1 MCDKMMPAEAVTEPA
16 AGTRFW
22 NTSALAN
29 GTILNHEIDYT
40 CPPNHAF
47 NGTWKNDL
55 IGKSYCFEELNSTNT
70 PGNTT
75 ISYSLAHNTE
85 GQEVKFTC
93 KYGHEYKDETAMN
106 ALETI
111 ETNDDFL
118 TNIRRKLCQ
127 EVVHPKGGIY
137 VDQDP
142 IPDSCY
148 IINCTKNVPPIPP
161 ATGADWN
168 MTNVD
173 VDNNG
178 LVPLQL
184 NSVIEY
190 RCTTRGKKFQASGS
204 NAFVEVIKA
213 KCQINKKWDL
223 EAMTHTCEWAYCLNP
238 PNPPDNHN
246 LSLSVDPSKL
256 IDIGADIKYN
266 CEAGGHNR
274 IKGDFNEKS
283 VSLKCAENNV
293 VEEPTS
299 WPVCVPD
306 ITCPDP
312 TSNAKI
318 INNGKPGATNNFDA
332 KVLYSCVD
340 PQEYIKKKTDP
351 SSSLARDI
359 ETSCDWDSEN
369 WTLNV
374 DMLECEVAACIDF
387 PVPPSSA
394 NMVRSSH
401 VGETDVVF
409 ATKVEY
415 SCVAGQF
422 FSDQPTK
429 ANRSLSLECLQ
440 DTTQFQVLDTWPEC
454 KADAACA
461 APEASSEIIVV
472 ESIQDPN
479 SYEATYKCSDQ
490 RFSISEDGSTFK
502 DSIATQCQWN
512 NQWSKRFA
520 SLSCILSHCWDFP
533 VPPTTADLNRSTHLD
548 EDRVPLGTSVTYTCA
563 PNMYFKGQDAPENR
577 TLDLQCQSSNG
588 DFGLPGDWP
597 ECTLSPSCPNGPDY
611 TTEIVSDYSTGNS
624 INFESS
630 YMYKCSD
637 QRYSVVKGSAPPQ
650 ETVET
655 QCQWNQTWS
664 VTSSMLSCELT
675 HCWEYPVPPPPSNM
689 NRSTH
694 WNDVRVALGTKTTY
708 ECGPNMYFEGQDRPE
723 NRTLDLECLTSTG
736 TFAVPDPWPV
746 CVLAPS
752 CPNGPPDAPNGISS
766 NYSASD
772 LTVYA
777 SNYSITTTCLWNQQ
791 WSQNPAGFVCDLVGC
806 NPPPDQKG
814 LSMVSTY
821 APGTQVLLGWIITY
835 ECIKTPNPTY
845 FDSDRS
851 KKKIDLKCL
860 DTGFYND
867 SIVWPTCVENIRCGP
882 PIDPP
887 IDGTISYLNN
897 ADFGD
902 DNYGISAE
910 YRCPVGKTFATNQ
923 SALTTLCQW
932 NKTWTL
938 TSLPECLISHCVNP
952 PSLPTTTYLEDRL
965 LNEMTR
971 INQNRTYH
979 CRHDS
984 SFETDNNRNSFD
996 LLCRQDGTFEDANWP
1011 RCVTTVNC
1019 NASQI
1024 PDIPVDGVLNIN
1036 GSPYDKN
1043 SGAIP
1048 NIFQTDLEFFCGP
1061 SRKFRNSDGNL
1072 YNSWTITCQWNK
1084 SWTPG
1089 TTLDTCTWFQCH
1101 WFEQDRSQTNFSLT
1115 CQTDGSFKVP
1125 LNNDWP
1131 KCVTTVFC
1139 SNPPSAIPPVGTVEV
1154 VPEGADY
1161 RYGTTVIYSCG
1172 TARHFYGKG
1181 SKPQEDTLEYFT
1193 YSSKPDFGTDKV
1205 YDFQEISCHWD
1216 KRWVPE
1222 PIFDDCIWTA
1232 CMNPPTPPHFT
1243 YLKSTWDGEPIAF
1256 GKTAPYKCDDVEVVE
1271 YGEVVKTINR
1281 YFVSNRSRT
1290 TTELECLPNGNFKI
1304 PIVWPTCTDTINC
1317 YSYPARRP
1325 GMTWENPGERKFESI
1340 IRYGCGPLGRFS
1352 RTLPN
1357 GIDELYDVAEAKC
1370 EWNGKFQPE
1379 TLDRCQDHHWKRSTP
1394 REKPE
1399 LSIPKNFCTDES
1411 YEYFYLY
1418 GSIPTDW
1425 NANFTTISFETTNDA
1440 ALFVLQIY
1448 PGGKFVNRW
1457 SNRFKDDPTFK
1468 KGFVSSFDEGIV
1480 STIDLDEPFELKVT
1494 CDTGGFY
1501 FIIEGDPSYP
1511 SMDHQYLIH
1520 TFELHKVVLEGTTNG
1535 IQYMAFVQ
1543 EVDDIM
1549 RKFQEG
1555 LTEDAN
1561 LNGNLAI
1568 AQQSLLFAQSNLDV
1582 SVVDSAGTQIDPE
1595 VFNPYRGDSSGLDLS
1610 TGIFTLNHED
1620 LNLTAYIRGM
1630 KVQGISP
1637 PFTLQIN
1644 YFHHSTGWA
1653 ELGSPSGIT
1662 IQPEDFDEHGVFL
1675 FPNLNP
1681 LSNPGFAASQL
1692 TIGGTDLKL
1701 SFDLIGQIY
1710 DEKVEAQ
1717 TSESFSVGCEFL
1729 NDDVE
1734 NAIIT
1739 QAFTPNSAQ
1748 NSCERLCFSM
1758 APSPFSG
1765 YSAIR
1770 RISPSTFKCKC
1781 LKFGSA
1787 LGSAS
1792 TSDVCKRKSLCEE
1805 INHHTS
1811 IEHNQN
1817 KDLIQFLLDTNPLL
1831 APIDPNATVS
1841 TPNLCNRDRVL
1852 DIAAGYTSTYTV
1864 DQSWDFFNTPF
1875 DFGASFASPILDK
1888 MGVKIDE
1895 QGIDPQILP
1904 YLKHTMNVI
1913 NASVYQNTSEAF
1925 SSASIWLMADG
1936 VYSHCLEMDQATCQ
1950 PRHFYDSESFCL
1962 KLAIN
1967 FQSIMFA
1974 LKLEDLKVKT
1984 SYPFRCEESIVGR
1997 SNKIFTYHVKKR
2009 YSLLRYLLRHF

>member
-1 MCDKMMPAEAVTEPA
+1 MTEDPARHLP
-16 AGTRFW
+16 
-22 NTSALAN
+22 
-29 GTILNHEIDYT
+29 T
-40 CPPNHAF
+40 CVP
-47 NGTWKNDL
+47 
-55 IGKSYCFEELNSTNT
+55 YCFEELNSTNT

-479 SYEATYKCSDQ
+479 SYEATYNYRCSDQ

-777 SNYSITTTCLWNQQ
+777 SNYSYSCDDPRMRIRDSLGSNISLPSITTTCLWNQQ

-1089 TTLDTCTWFQCH
+1089 TTLDTCTWFQCLSPPVPPKDANLKLMNTSTVPTEFNDKVFYECNQGH

-1379 TLDRCQDHHWKRSTP
+1379 TLDRCQASHCLGIPQPPPETLLVLLETNSAKVKEIIEENDHHWKRSTP

-1543 EVDDIM
+1543 EGVDPKVPVGMQTDFGCPPGYVLHGNYNPQAMVRVTCREDGTFGTPNWQTCVSVDDIM

-1561 LNGNLAI
+1561 LNG
-1568 AQQSLLFAQSNLDV
+1568 S
-1582 SVVDSAGTQIDPE
+1582 
-1595 VFNPYRGDSSGLDLS
+1595 
-1610 TGIFTLNHED
+1610 
-1620 LNLTAYIRGM
+1620 
-1630 KVQGISP
+1630 K
-1637 PFTLQIN
+1637 
-1644 YFHHSTGWA
+1644 YFR
-1653 ELGSPSGIT
+1653 
-1662 IQPEDFDEHGVFL
+1662 
-1675 FPNLNP
+1675 
-1681 LSNPGFAASQL
+1681 
-1692 TIGGTDLKL
+1692 
-1701 SFDLIGQIY
+1701 
-1710 DEKVEAQ
+1710 
-1717 TSESFSVGCEFL
+1717 
-1729 NDDVE
+1729 
-1734 NAIIT
+1734 
-1739 QAFTPNSAQ
+1739 
-1748 NSCERLCFSM
+1748 SCF
-1758 APSPFSG
+1758 
-1765 YSAIR
+1765 
-1770 RISPSTFKCKC
+1770 
-1781 LKFGSA
+1781 
-1787 LGSAS
+1787 
-1792 TSDVCKRKSLCEE
+1792 
-1805 INHHTS
+1805 TS
-1811 IEHNQN
+1811 IIENMFLYACENQLNNRN
-1817 KDLIQFLLDTNPLL
+1817 KQKSIQ
-1831 APIDPNATVS
+1831 
-1841 TPNLCNRDRVL
+1841 
-1852 DIAAGYTSTYTV
+1852 
-1864 DQSWDFFNTPF
+1864 
-1875 DFGASFASPILDK
+1875 
-1888 MGVKIDE
+1888 
-1895 QGIDPQILP
+1895 
-1904 YLKHTMNVI
+1904 
-1913 NASVYQNTSEAF
+1913 
-1925 SSASIWLMADG
+1925 
-1936 VYSHCLEMDQATCQ
+1936 CL
-1950 PRHFYDSESFCL
+1950 F
-1962 KLAIN
+1962 
-1967 FQSIMFA
+1967 
-1974 LKLEDLKVKT
+1974 
-1984 SYPFRCEESIVGR
+1984 
-1997 SNKIFTYHVKKR
+1997 HVP
-2009 YSLLRYLLRHF
+2009 